1 MNSNQSDLNR
11 LSTYKLYFDDIEEL
25 FLNTISFKYIV
36 ISTILTCLITIINV
50 ILLLYRSRT
59 LFLACLIPFIYTL
72 IFYDCLQLLSINL
85 LKINLL
91 NLNEKFFS
99 ELCRWPYYFKALS
112 EAGQCLTLIFLYAIR
127 CQKVQYFL
135 KHKYLLNSSHI
146 HSRALTFVCLLFIVY
161 ANNWITHL
169 KIEKI
174 HLITIDE
181 LKYEINIQEYPMPL
195 YGVNDVKLNDREQF
209 YLDFNKYAQNYE
221 KNQSKQSQ
229 SEKIIHNQK
238 GGTVHEIIIKIP
250 YNNFFAQPQPI
261 QVNRTRQKSKKKSKL
276 LLNKT
281 IETKHSYRIH
291 RCTYGQRNF
300 ILTNLWFLIHSIFY
314 LVLIIYFLTT
324 IYRYKIPSMTVDYHQ
339 KLHDHALSIGRR
351 KSADCHKQLMLL
363 THLRQFQYFIVYC
376 YTTFILIRLIYV
388 CLLTIILFL
397 SHSPFHWLPLKI
409 FFYVLFLIIY
419 YSIPIRLTLL
429 FLYLFLSLFSSY
441 IYSIFY
447 YIFHTKLHF
456 SCQLQKPNIRFHLHI
471 VPYNQHNIPQDEHS
485 TNSLVLDLTSS
496 IYEEHSTMIPTESI
510 AINEENSSSQ
520 NVITTNSFLLV
531 NEFEHTKL

>member
-1 MNSNQSDLNR
+1 MSPNQSDSNT

-25 FLNTISFKYIV
+25 FLNTISLKYV
-36 ISTILTCLITIINV
+36 LISTIITSLLTIVSL

-59 LFLACLIPFIYTL
+59 LFLACLIPFIYVL
-72 IFYDCLQLLSINL
+72 IFYDFLQLLSINL

-91 NLNEKFFS
+91 NLNERFFS
-99 ELCRWPYYFKALS
+99 QLCRWPYYFKALS

-146 HSRALTFVCLLFIVY
+146 HSRALIFVCLLFIVY

-169 KIEKI
+169 KVEKI

-181 LKYEINIQEYPMPL
+181 SKYEINIQEYPMPL
-195 YGVNDVKLNDREQF
+195 YGINDVKLNDRQQF
-209 YLDFNKYAQNYE
+209 YSDFDKYAQNYE
-221 KNQSKQSQ
+221 KNQTRQTP

-250 YNNFFAQPQPI
+250 YNNFFAQRQPS
-261 QVNRTRQKSKKKSKL
+261 QQNRTRQKSKKKSKSP
-276 LLNKT
+276 NKT
-281 IETKHSYRIH
+281 IENKNSYRIH

-324 IYRYKIPSMTVDYHQ
+324 IFRYKIPAMTIDYHQ
-339 KLHDHALSIGRR
+339 KLHDHALSIGRK
-351 KSADCHKQLMLL
+351 KSADRHKQLILL
-363 THLRQFQYFIVYC
+363 THLRHFQYYIVYC
-376 YTTFILIRLIYV
+376 HTTFILIRLIYV
-388 CLLTIILFL
+388 ILLTIILFL
-397 SHSPFHWLPLKI
+397 FHSPFQWLALKM
-409 FFYVLFLIIY
+409 FFYALFLIVY
-419 YSIPIRLTLL
+419 YSIPIRLTFL

-456 SCQLQKPNIRFHLHI
+456 SCQLQKPKIRFHLHI
-471 VPYNQHNIPQDEHS
+471 VPYNQPDIHHDEHS
-485 TNSLVLDLTSS
+485 TNSLVLDFTSS
-496 IYEEHSTMIPTESI
+496 TYDEHSAMIPTESI
-510 AINEENSSSQ
+510 GIYEENSSSQ
-520 NVITTNSFLLV
+520 NAVATSSFLVV